1 MSRNQSSWS
10 FTPLRVSV
18 IAPVVAIRLAF
29 GGARG
34 PGKSHATFAQVALDD
49 CRRFDGLK
57 ALYLRKVGKQARE
70 QFGDLARKVLH
81 SVHYE
86 YKQSAG
92 LLEIWN
98 GSRIFVGHFK
108 DEKDIDNYLGIE
120 YDLIAIEEAT
130 TLSQSKYKA
139 LRDSNRSSKAGW
151 RPRIYATTN
160 PGGIGHAWFKQ
171 RFVTPWQ
178 RGEESFTR
186 FISATVDDNVFNDEG
201 YRRRLEENVGWK
213 LRAYRFGDW
222 DIAAGQFFTNFRTD
236 LHVVRPFAWPTTW
249 RHWCALDY
257 GFTHPTMCYLVAQD
271 GDGNIYVIDEHRLSK
286 ALVPQHANA
295 IKSMLE
301 RNQVSL
307 KSLATFVAGA
317 DVFAKRGTTAATI
330 AEQYAEYGI
339 HLSAANDDRINGA
352 GEILQ
357 MLGDES
363 QGIPAK
369 LFIFDRCTALIECL
383 PAMEHDP
390 NRPEDVLKVD
400 VDEDGNGGDDPY
412 DGLRYAVMAGKR
424 TSAGTWGT
432 RKNK

>member
-1 MSRNQSSWS
+1 
-10 FTPLRVSV
+10 
-18 IAPVVAIRLAF
+18 
-29 GGARG
+29 
-34 PGKSHATFAQVALDD
+34 
-49 CRRFDGLK
+49 
-57 ALYLRKVGKQARE
+57 
-70 QFGDLARKVLH
+70 
-81 SVHYE
+81 
-86 YKQSAG
+86 
-92 LLEIWN
+92 
-98 GSRIFVGHFK
+98 
-108 DEKDIDNYLGIE
+108 
-120 YDLIAIEEAT
+120 
-130 TLSQSKYKA
+130 
-139 LRDSNRSSKAGW
+139 
-151 RPRIYATTN
+151 
-160 PGGIGHAWFKQ
+160 
-171 RFVTPWQ
+171 
-178 RGEESFTR
+178 
-186 FISATVDDNVFNDEG
+186 
-201 YRRRLEENVGWK
+201 
-213 LRAYRFGDW
+213 
-222 DIAAGQFFTNFRTD
+222 
-236 LHVVRPFAWPTTW
+236 
-249 RHWCALDY
+249 
-257 GFTHPTMCYLVAQD
+257 MCYLVAQD